1 MNFDD
6 ISNISNGRITC
17 LNAYMCIRSEKV
29 TKAQFEKL
37 LRKLDKYKKQEMQ
50 KGKEKVEFGMCTDDI
65 DMDFTQ

>member
-37 LRKLDKYKKQEMQ
+37 LRKLDKYKKQEM
-50 KGKEKVEFGMCTDDI
+50 
-65 DMDFTQ
+65 